1 LANAGVKV
9 AIGSGGMDPAHTRD
23 LPLLAAQ
30 LVGHGLERTK
40 ALAGVTTIAAEVLD
54 VGARMGSIEVGK
66 DADLVVW
73 SAEPLTTAAQATYV
87 VSAGRVVL
95 APEQN

>member
-1 LANAGVKV
+1 
-9 AIGSGGMDPAHTRD
+9 
-23 LPLLAAQ
+23 
-30 LVGHGLERTK
+30 
-40 ALAGVTTIAAEVLD
+40 
-54 VGARMGSIEVGK
+54 MGSIEVGK